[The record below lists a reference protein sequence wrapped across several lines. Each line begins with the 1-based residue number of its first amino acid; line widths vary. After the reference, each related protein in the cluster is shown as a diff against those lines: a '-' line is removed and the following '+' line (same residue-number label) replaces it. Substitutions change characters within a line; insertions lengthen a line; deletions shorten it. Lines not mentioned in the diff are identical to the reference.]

1 MNVDSGYGHKQV
13 NLLQYRRVDGRWQ
26 FIRVVRKNGKPD
38 PRLVLID
45 GEPASSKDGHFYL
58 AWREEGKLKRE
69 AIGSS
74 PREALN
80 AWHVKW
86 ESLPEMSNQSLNQRQ
101 PRARQSM
108 LQSRSISAM

>member
-45 GEPASSKDGHFYL
+45 GEPASSKGGHFYL

-80 AWHVKW
+80 AWHVNGN
-86 ESLPEMSNQSLNQRQ
+86 PCRRCPTRANQRQ

>member
-1 MNVDSGYGHKQV
+1 MVISNRQSSYSIAESTVAGNSY
-13 NLLQYRRVDGRWQ
+13 
-26 FIRVVRKNGKPD
+26 RVVRKNGKPD

-45 GEPASSKDGHFYL
+45 GEPTSSKGGHFYL

-69 AIGSS
+69 AVGFLS
-74 PREALN
+74 PRGAERLARQ
-80 AWHVKW
+80 W
-86 ESLPEMSNQSLNQRQ
+86 ESLPEMSNQSLNQRR